1 MELIKKEIIKKNQE
15 YLKNFKRD
23 LKEESAK
30 ETKKEY
36 NHFDWILERYT
47 TKKQFEKYQNKKAT
61 KSETIK
67 KAIERRKKEIDKNT
81 IKELE
86 KLETIKNAPT
96 FTDIEIVVDWV
107 KSNTWGHNPHATV
120 RMWNG
125 ETFEQYEGRASG
137 CGYDKESAA
146 IASALNQCNGLLKVF
161 TEYKEKQLKKNR
173 KADKNA
179 GACTGIDNRNAICY
193 GFGYDCI
200 PYFEGGTGTNCFLNG
215 FELLGYKTQQT
226 HTEKIDIYRIYK
238 EN

>member
-1 MELIKKEIIKKNQE
+1 MELIKKEIIKKNRE
-15 YLKNFKRD
+15 HLKNFKRD

-30 ETKKEY
+30 ETKKEHNY
-36 NHFDWILERYT
+36 LDWILKRHT

-67 KAIERRKKEIDKNT
+67 KAIERETKENEKRT
-81 IKELE
+81 AKELE

-96 FTDIEIVVDWV
+96 FTNIEIVVEWV
-107 KSNTWGHNPHATV
+107 KSNTWGHNPHVTAK
-120 RMWNG
+120 MWNG
-125 ETFEQYEGRASG
+125 ETFEKYEGRASG

-146 IASALNQCNGLLKVF
+146 IASALNQCNGLVKVF
-161 TEYKEKQLKKNR
+161 TEYKEKQIKKNR
-173 KADKNA
+173 QADKDP

-193 GFGYDCI
+193 GFGYSPI
-200 PYFEGGTGTNCFLNG
+200 PYFEGGVGVNCFLQG